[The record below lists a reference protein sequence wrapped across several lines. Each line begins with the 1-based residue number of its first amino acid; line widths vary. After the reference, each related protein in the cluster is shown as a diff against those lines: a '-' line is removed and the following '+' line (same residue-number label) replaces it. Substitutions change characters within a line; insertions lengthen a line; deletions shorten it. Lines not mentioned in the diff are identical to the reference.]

1 MERRLPREELLC
13 IICGCN
19 LLWLVKLD
27 FTRHPMAQN
36 IIKASILNYH
46 PARKALP
53 PSQPKAGEAV
63 EKRRQKGAGST
74 VWRSCQMNFKY
85 IDISIDKK
93 DDIFIDAFQS
103 YTYNKRNGIIK
114 ETLQECTILF

>member
-74 VWRSCQMNFKY
+74 VK
-85 IDISIDKK
+85 
-93 DDIFIDAFQS
+93 
-103 YTYNKRNGIIK
+103 TEK
-114 ETLQECTILF
+114 EMICPCWDTAACVLPERETV